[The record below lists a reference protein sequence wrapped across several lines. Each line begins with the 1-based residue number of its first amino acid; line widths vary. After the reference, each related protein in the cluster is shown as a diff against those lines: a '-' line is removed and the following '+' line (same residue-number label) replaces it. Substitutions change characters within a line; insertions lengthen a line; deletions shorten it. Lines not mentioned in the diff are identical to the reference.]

1 MSAISIQQ
9 MADRIASLMQDRLGA
24 RGTGLEAKLASC
36 GRVLP
41 RKVRHAAKAVA
52 EAAAMAQ
59 NPKLLLQI
67 DHATLAQNYDICL
80 RHLMALKPYSGFWS
94 GTLAVATSIAV
105 SLLVLALLLIALLRW
120 RGLI

>member
-24 RGTGLEAKLASC
+24 RGTGLEAKLASR
-36 GRVLP
+36 GRALP

-52 EAAAMAQ
+52 ETAAMAQ

-67 DHATLAQNYDICL
+67 DHAALA
-80 RHLMALKPYSGFWS
+80 HLPPVAVPMYLNLQPY
-94 GTLAVATSIAV
+94 
-105 SLLVLALLLIALLRW
+105 
-120 RGLI
+120 

>member
-1 MSAISIQQ
+1 MSVISIHQ
-9 MADRIASLMQDRLGA
+9 MADHIVSLMQDRLSA
-24 RGTGLEAKLASC
+24 HCTGLEAKLVS
-36 GRVLP
+36 RSRTLP

-67 DHATLAQNYDICL
+67 DHAALAQNYDICL
-80 RHLMALKPYSGFWS
+80 RHLISLKPCSGFWS
-94 GTLAVATSIAV
+94 GTLAIATSIAL
-105 SLLVLALLLIALLRW
+105 SLLDLALRLIALLRW